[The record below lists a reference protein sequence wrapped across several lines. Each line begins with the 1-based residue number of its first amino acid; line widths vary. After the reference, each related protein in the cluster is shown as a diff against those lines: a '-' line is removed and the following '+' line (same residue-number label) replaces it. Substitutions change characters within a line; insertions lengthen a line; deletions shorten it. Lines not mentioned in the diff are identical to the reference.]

1 MTRES
6 LMHWAAHPRSVE
18 VEHAPAHVNHPADA
32 DHRYEVLPRRPIDDP
47 INAIDDA
54 LAAHEEARRDR
65 SAVVDGEFTELAAAV
80 RKWLALSGS
89 KAISKAAMS
98 KTTVTAEQPDLRVSR
113 EVGRASA
120 WLGRED
126 ALVAERLALLID
138 AECVASDR
146 LPHVMEAVRTAYG
159 RPLICRAYADWTKP
173 ELRAWFA
180 QLRHLGIQPMQNF
193 DTRHHS
199 RSLVALA
206 IDALDLVDHYAVTCA
221 VLVGDLGAA
230 LPLVTR
236 LKATGV
242 KVAVIG
248 PASNPDDVRRAVD
261 EFVDIASLGE
271 TATRTGGRHRA

>member
-1 MTRES
+1 MR
-6 LMHWAAHPRSVE
+6 LAAHPGLVE
-18 VEHAPAHVNHPADA
+18 GEHGPADVDHPADA
-32 DHRYEVLPRRPIDDP
+32 DHRHDALPRRPIDDP
-47 INAIDDA
+47 IHAIDDA

-65 SAVVDGEFTELAAAV
+65 SAVVDGEFKELATSV
-80 RKWLALSGS
+80 RKWLVLSGS
-89 KAISKAAMS
+89 NASS
-98 KTTVTAEQPDLRVSR
+98 KTTPTAVQPDLHVSH
-113 EVGRASA
+113 ETGRASA
-120 WLGRED
+120 WLDRED
-126 ALVAERLALLID
+126 AVAAERPALLID
-138 AECVASDR
+138 AECVSSDR
-146 LPHVMEAVRTAYG
+146 LPHVMEAVRAAYG

-193 DTRHHS
+193 DTRDHS

-248 PASNPDDVRRAVD
+248 PASNPDDVRRAAD
-261 EFVDIASLGE
+261 EFVDLDSLSG
-271 TATRTGGRHRA
+271 TAGRTGGRHRA

>member
-1 MTRES
+1 MTRAS
-6 LMHWAAHPRSVE
+6 LMRLAAQLESV
-18 VEHAPAHVNHPADA
+18 APAAVDHPADA
-32 DHRYEVLPRRPIDDP
+32 DHRLEVLPRRLIVDP
-47 INAIDDA
+47 INVIDDA
-54 LAAHEEARRDR
+54 LAAHEEARRGR
-65 SAVVDGEFTELAAAV
+65 SAVVDEEFTELAAAV

-89 KAISKAAMS
+89 KAFSKAAMS
-98 KTTVTAEQPDLRVSR
+98 TTTVTAERSDPSASDGT
-113 EVGRASA
+113 GRASA
-120 WLGRED
+120 WLDRED
-126 ALVAERLALLID
+126 ALVAERPALLID
-138 AECVASDR
+138 AECVSSDR

-159 RPLICRAYADWTKP
+159 RPLICRAYADWNKP

-180 QLRHLGIQPMQNF
+180 QLRHWGIQPMQNF

-199 RSLVALA
+199 RSLIALA
-206 IDALDLVDHYAVTCA
+206 IDALDLVDHYAVTCG

-248 PASNPDDVRRAVD
+248 PATNPDDVRRAVD

-271 TATRTGGRHRA
+271 AIRLIGGRHRA

>member
-1 MTRES
+1 M
-6 LMHWAAHPRSVE
+6 
-18 VEHAPAHVNHPADA
+18 
-32 DHRYEVLPRRPIDDP
+32 
-47 INAIDDA
+47 
-54 LAAHEEARRDR
+54 AHEEARRDR
-65 SAVVDGEFTELAAAV
+65 SAVVDGEFKELATSV
-80 RKWLALSGS
+80 RKWLVLSGS
-89 KAISKAAMS
+89 KALSKTAISKTAAA
-98 KTTVTAEQPDLRVSR
+98 AERPDVRVSH
-113 EVGRASA
+113 ETGRAPAS
-120 WLGRED
+120 LDHED
-126 ALVAERLALLID
+126 AVAAERPALLID
-138 AECVASDR
+138 AECVSSDR
-146 LPHVMEAVRTAYG
+146 LPHVMEAVRAAYG

-193 DTRHHS
+193 DTPDHS

-206 IDALDLVDHYAVTCA
+206 VDALDLVDHYAVTCA

-261 EFVDIASLGE
+261 EFVDIASLRE
-271 TATRTGGRHRA
+271 TARRTGGRHRA

>member
-1 MTRES
+1 MR
-6 LMHWAAHPRSVE
+6 LAAHPGSVE
-18 VEHAPAHVNHPADA
+18 VEPAHADADHPADA
-32 DHRYEVLPRRPIDDP
+32 GHRHDALPRRPIDDP
-47 INAIDDA
+47 INVVDVA

-65 SAVVDGEFTELAAAV
+65 SAVVDGEFTDLATSV

-89 KAISKAAMS
+89 KTISKAAMS
-98 KTTVTAEQPDLRVSR
+98 KATATAERPDVRVSH
-113 EVGRASA
+113 ETGRASA
-120 WLGRED
+120 WLDRED
-126 ALVAERLALLID
+126 ALVAERPALLID
-138 AECVASDR
+138 AECVSSDR
-146 LPHVMEAVRTAYG
+146 LPHVMEAVRASYG

-173 ELRAWFA
+173 ELRTWFA

-193 DTRHHS
+193 DTRDHS

-248 PASNPDDVRRAVD
+248 PASNPDDVRRAAD
-261 EFVDIASLGE
+261 EFVDLASLSE
-271 TATRTGGRHRA
+271 TATRTAGRHRA

>member
-1 MTRES
+1 MTKES
-6 LMHWAAHPRSVE
+6 TMRLAAHPRSVE
-18 VEHAPAHVNHPADA
+18 VEQAPADVDHPADA
-32 DHRYEVLPRRPIDDP
+32 DHRLDVLPRRPIDDP
-47 INAIDDA
+47 NNAIDDA

-65 SAVVDGEFTELAAAV
+65 SAVDGEFTELAMSV

-89 KAISKAAMS
+89 KTISKAAMS
-98 KTTVTAEQPDLRVSR
+98 KTTATAEQPEVRVLH
-113 EVGRASA
+113 ETGRASA
-120 WLGRED
+120 WLDRED
-126 ALVAERLALLID
+126 AVAAERPALLID
-138 AECVASDR
+138 AEYLSSDR
-146 LPHVMEAVRTAYG
+146 LPHVMEAVRAAYG

-193 DTRHHS
+193 DTRDHS

-248 PASNPDDVRRAVD
+248 PASNPDDVRRAAD
-261 EFVDIASLGE
+261 EFVDLASLSG
-271 TATRTGGRHRA
+271 TAGRTGGRHRA

>member
-6 LMHWAAHPRSVE
+6 LMRLAAHPGSVE
-18 VEHAPAHVNHPADA
+18 VEHAPADVDHPADT
-32 DHRYEVLPRRPIDDP
+32 DHRPYALPRRPIDDP

-54 LAAHEEARRDR
+54 LAAHDEARRDR
-65 SAVVDGEFTELAAAV
+65 SAVVDGEFKELAESV
-80 RKWLALSGS
+80 RKWLALSRS
-89 KAISKAAMS
+89 KAISKTTMS
-98 KTTVTAEQPDLRVSR
+98 KTTVTAERPDVRVSH
-113 EVGRASA
+113 EAGRASV
-120 WLGRED
+120 WLDRED
-126 ALVAERLALLID
+126 VVAAERPALLID
-138 AECVASDR
+138 ADGVSSDR
-146 LPHVMEAVRTAYG
+146 LPHVMEAVRAAYG

-193 DTRHHS
+193 DTRDHS

-221 VLVGDLGAA
+221 VLVGDIGAA

-248 PASNPDDVRRAVD
+248 PP
-261 EFVDIASLGE
+261 
-271 TATRTGGRHRA
+271 ATPMM

>member
-6 LMHWAAHPRSVE
+6 LMRLAAHPGSVE
-18 VEHAPAHVNHPADA
+18 VEHAPGDLGHPADA
-32 DHRYEVLPRRPIDDP
+32 DHRHDALPRGPIDDP

-65 SAVVDGEFTELAAAV
+65 SAVVDGEFEELATSV
-80 RKWLALSGS
+80 RKWLVLSRS
-89 KAISKAAMS
+89 NASS
-98 KTTVTAEQPDLRVSR
+98 KTTISKNTATAERPDARVSHGS
-113 EVGRASA
+113 GRASA
-120 WLGRED
+120 MLDRGD
-126 ALVAERLALLID
+126 VVAAERPALLID
-138 AECVASDR
+138 AEYLSSDR
-146 LPHVMEAVRTAYG
+146 LPHVMEAVRAAYG

-173 ELRAWFA
+173 ELGTWFA

-193 DTRHHS
+193 DTPDHS

-236 LKATGV
+236 LRASGV

-248 PASNPDDVRRAVD
+248 PASNPDDLRRAVD
-261 EFVDIASLGE
+261 EFVDIASLSG
-271 TATRTGGRHRA
+271 TATRTAGRHRA